1 MSVALDTISES
12 PVLGEAVI
20 GYMIDHQLRP
30 DEETAPA
37 EAPWWLLDAFHGSDE
52 AEEAAWLAGLPA
64 DIRAE
69 YEAGPWSGAGESMA
83 AGFLHHDH
91 DGAAGT
97 GFASGGA
104 ADTMPPGP
112 ALARLTAGATAGGY
126 PPLGE
131 SELIGVLCSWQRLTS
146 WAQAGQASAV
156 IALADRRACQSRELD
171 NPHLSEHVS
180 DEIAAALR
188 LTGRSSGRLLE
199 VSSGL
204 SRLPEVLAALEA
216 GTIDWAKACL
226 IVDMLA
232 NLSDEDA
239 RAIARRLLGRVG
251 GMTSGQLRAALARAV
266 LEVDPDAAEQRKKTA
281 RKDTEVQIWH
291 ESSGNAALAG
301 RELSQTDVIHA
312 SVRLT
317 AFARWLQRRGAQ
329 GTIDQLRSAV
339 YIALLSGRTVQ
350 SLLPSPAPAASSA
363 AVNNATDDESPQGGR
378 SHDDSNSAADGSSPD
393 TAGSPEPGSPDAGS
407 SSGTGSPNR
416 SSRSNRGSGPAGYS
430 PLAGAVTSAGVTRAA
445 ATSPADLGWPQL
457 TGSVNLTMPLST
469 WLCLSGTPGEVAG
482 HGPVDAAT
490 CRELAGLMN
499 PATHWCLTLTD
510 RDGYAVAHACARR
523 GAAPPGPP
531 DHAPPVSFGPARPP
545 PPTPDGIVWAT
556 GLRSKLQFLETGECS
571 HTRQSPRYVPPPNL
585 VHLIRVRQ
593 RTCTFTGCRRAAV
606 RCDVDHTIPFDQG
619 GLTCECNLAPA
630 CRRHHRAKQAPG
642 WHLTQTEPGHMTW
655 RLPHER
661 TYATVGEP
669 YPV

>member
-1 MSVALDTISES
+1 
-12 PVLGEAVI
+12 
-20 GYMIDHQLRP
+20 MIDHLPRADENPGP
-30 DEETAPA
+30 D
-37 EAPWWLLDAFHGSDE
+37 EAPWWLEDAFYGTDE
-52 AEEAAWLAGLPA
+52 AEEAAWLAGLPT

-69 YEAGPWSGAGESMA
+69 YEAGPSTGAGESMA
-83 AGFLHHDH
+83 AGFLHHDQ

-104 ADTMPPGP
+104 ADAMPPGP
-112 ALARLTAGATAGGY
+112 ALARLTAAATAGGY

-146 WAQAGQASAV
+146 WAQAGQAAAV
-156 IALADRRACQSRELD
+156 IALADRRSRQSRELD

-180 DEIAAALR
+180 DEMAAALR
-188 LTGRSSGRLLE
+188 LTGRGSGRLLE
-199 VSSGL
+199 VCSGL

-232 NLSDEDA
+232 SLSDEDA
-239 RAIARRLLGRVG
+239 QAIACKLLGRAG
-251 GMTSGQLRAALARAV
+251 GMTSGQLRAALARAI
-266 LEVDPDAAEQRKKTA
+266 LEVDPSAAERRKQAA

-291 ESSGNAALAG
+291 EPSGNAALAG
-301 RELSQTDVIHA
+301 RELSHTDVIHA

-317 AFARWLQRRGAQ
+317 AFARWLQRRGAA

-339 YIALLSGRTVQ
+339 YLALLSGRTIQ

-363 AVNNATDDESPQGGR
+363 STNNATGAESPQGG
-378 SHDDSNSAADGSSPD
+378 SPHDDGGSAADRSRPDTGSRDTGSRDTDSPD
-393 TAGSPEPGSPDAGS
+393 TGSRDTGS
-407 SSGTGSPNR
+407 SCD
-416 SSRSNRGSGPAGYS
+416 SRANRGSGPAGYS
-430 PLAGAVTSAGVTRAA
+430 PLAGAVTSGGVTRAA

-457 TGSVNLTMPLST
+457 TGSINLTMPMST
-469 WLCLSGTPGEVAG
+469 WLGLTSNPGEVAG

-490 CRELAGLMN
+490 SGELAGLMN
-499 PATHWCLTLTD
+499 PAAHWCLTVTD

-523 GAAPPGPP
+523 GPAPPGTP
-531 DHAPPVSFGPARPP
+531 DHAPPVAFGPARPP
-545 PPTPDGIVWAT
+545 PPTPDGIAWAV
-556 GLRSKLQFLETGECS
+556 GLRSKLKFLETADCS
-571 HTRQSPRYVPPPNL
+571 HARESGRYHPPRSLCHL
-585 VHLIRVRQ
+585 VQIRQ
-593 RTCTFTGCRRAAV
+593 RTCSYPGCRRTAV
-606 RCDVDHTIPFDQG
+606 RCDIDHTIPFDQG
-619 GLTCECNLAPA
+619 GRTCECNLAPA

-642 WHLTQTEPGHMTW
+642 WQLSQDQPGHMTW

-661 TYATVGEP
+661 TYATIGEP

>member
-1 MSVALDTISES
+1 
-12 PVLGEAVI
+12 
-20 GYMIDHQLRP
+20 MIEHQSRP
-30 DEETAPA
+30 DEETGPA
-37 EAPWWLLDAFHGSDE
+37 EAPWWLLETFHGSDE

-69 YEAGPWSGAGESMA
+69 YEAGPWTGAGESMA

-112 ALARLTAGATAGGY
+112 ALARLTAAATAAGY
-126 PPLGE
+126 PQLGE

-156 IALADRRACQSRELD
+156 IALADRRAGQSRELD

-232 NLSDEDA
+232 NLSDDDA
-239 RAIARRLLGRVG
+239 RVIARRLLGRAG

-266 LEVDPDAAEQRKKTA
+266 LEVDPDAAEQRKKAA

-291 ESSGNAALAG
+291 EPSGNAALAG

-317 AFARWLQRRGAQ
+317 VFARWLQRRGAQ
-329 GTIDQLRSAV
+329 GTIDQLRSAA
-339 YIALLSGRTVQ
+339 YIALLCGRTIQ
-350 SLLPSPAPAASSA
+350 SLLPSLAPAASSA
-363 AVNNATDDESPQGGR
+363 NVNNANDAESPRGG
-378 SHDDSNSAADGSSPD
+378 SPHDDCNNAADGGSPD
-393 TAGSPEPGSPDAGS
+393 TGSLNS
-407 SSGTGSPNR
+407 

-430 PLAGAVTSAGVTRAA
+430 PLAGAVTSAGVTSAA

-457 TGSVNLTMPLST
+457 TGSINLTMPMST
-469 WLCLSGTPGEVAG
+469 WLGLAGTPGEVAG

-499 PATHWCLTLTD
+499 PATRWCLTLTN
-510 RDGYAVAHACARR
+510 RDGYAVAHGCARR
-523 GAAPPGPP
+523 GPAPPGTP
-531 DHAPPVSFGPARPP
+531 DHVPPVTFGPPHPATA
-545 PPTPDGIVWAT
+545 TPDGIAWAA
-556 GLRSKLQFLETGECS
+556 GLRAKLKFLETGDCS
-571 HTRQSPRYVPPPNL
+571 HAREAGRYCPPRSL
-585 VHLIRVRQ
+585 CHLIQIRQ
-593 RTCTFTGCRRAAV
+593 RTCSYPGCRRAAV
-606 RCDVDHTIPFDQG
+606 RSDIDHTIPFDQG
-619 GLTCECNLAPA
+619 GRTCECNLAPL
-630 CRRHHRAKQAPG
+630 CRKHHRAKQAPG

-661 TYATVGEP
+661 TYATIGEP